1 MRDWWK
7 LNKDIHFLHYIPESD
22 AYTQCGSTSRRLKF
36 KIFVPLTKQLIES
49 LIRLTPEIKNNK
61 RGNIYIYICLLH
73 FNCCFVYLVSLVT
86 MPSHQKNI

>member
-7 LNKDIHFLHYIPESD
+7 LNKDIHFLHYLPESN

-61 RGNIYIYICLLH
+61 RGNIYIYIYAFFILTVAL
-73 FNCCFVYLVSLVT
+73 S
-86 MPSHQKNI
+86 I

>member
-22 AYTQCGSTSRRLKF
+22 AYTQCGSTSHRLKF
-36 KIFVPLTKQLIES
+36 KIFVPLTKQLVES

-61 RGNIYIYICLLH
+61 RGNIYIYIYIYAFFILTVAL
-73 FNCCFVYLVSLVT
+73 S
-86 MPSHQKNI
+86 I

>member
-7 LNKDIHFLHYIPESD
+7 LNKDIHFLHYLPESD

-61 RGNIYIYICLLH
+61 RGKYIYIEREREMGSSYTWCNSLELH
-73 FNCCFVYLVSLVT
+73 LF
-86 MPSHQKNI
+86 